1 MEGYMANDSKFSS
14 PMPAVGLFIAGA
26 TLVCLVFMLSDIYN
40 AIRQR
45 KPWVPCRFFVLNSFT
60 LTLLSTSTKLT
71 RDFTTSM
78 PSAWDQLSKLCG
90 TSLICISIGFFR
102 PSIVNMSDAE
112 LSASMGTLTVMVLSA
127 VVNVS
132 LQISTGAIFLFKV
145 EHVIIMVVM
154 ILLLG
159 VMGCFKFRSPDYL
172 CEPFR
177 KSIKHMPRNILT
189 LKRCYIHSYI
199 TDPQLMLCRFSQNAT
214 VGILCTTCFV
224 VFSEAAIRAFSQDQ
238 GGFKGGSNYKWSIGA
253 VVGLQ
258 ILTLVVGI
266 LAVIFRCLS
275 LASQIHTIFFIGL
288 KTNTI
293 LECRNI
299 SLLILRN
306 WIVYSKV
313 PTSSG
318 VISQIFRMQRHVVDS
333 FLFLMRICL
342 QCVNNIT
349 LIAIRVV
356 WNCFSWSIAK
366 IGIIGFLF
374 SEHKVGSGAHDDDD
388 DDKVMVILKKEFG
401 DDGLKMGKV
410 FIPDFYS
417 DYLVGKSVMD
427 MKMCINKHSAYPMHA
442 LLKFLQQS
450 THCSTELSKQI
461 SKSSDELLLL
471 VCLVRI
477 ADSLVPSFRYAS
489 MACALDEAFEILIFV
504 HEKTKIA
511 IASTTLKINFAKD
524 IWMSKGINNHWFHT
538 NIIKHLKKGG
548 FTNRIWDRI
557 PGLLDKFL
565 VNYVF
570 HEVYDIINIIDGSI
584 SRLDGHL
591 EELYDRIEH
600 LFAELLHKFI
610 DQLPNVIFN
619 SLNESTRA
627 VEYQENVKTSM
638 KLIARLNL
646 VEADSLRAVSSSFNS
661 FMATDETE
669 NEREQFASS
678 SLVNESSNVD
688 QNLGFPTTHG
698 TNIAEVI

>member
-1 MEGYMANDSKFSS
+1 
-14 PMPAVGLFIAGA
+14 MPAIGLFMAGA

-45 KPWVPCRFFVLNSFT
+45 KPWIPCQSFVLNSFT
-60 LTLLSTSTKLT
+60 LTLLSVSTKLT
-71 RDFTTSM
+71 GDFTTSM

-112 LSASMGTLTVMVLSA
+112 LSASLGTLTVMVLSA

-145 EHVIIMVVM
+145 EHAVVMIIM

-177 KSIKHMPRNILT
+177 KSIIHLPRNMYT

-214 VGILCTTCFV
+214 VGVLCTICFV
-224 VFSEAAIRAFSQDQ
+224 IFSEATIRAYSLDQ
-238 GGFKGGSNYKWSIGA
+238 EFKGVSNYKWSIGA

-266 LAVIFRCLS
+266 LAVVSRCLS
-275 LASQIHTIFFIGL
+275 LASQMHTIFLIGL
-288 KTNTI
+288 KTNTV

-299 SLLILRN
+299 SLLILKN
-306 WIVYSKV
+306 WTLYSKAL
-313 PTSSG
+313 THSG
-318 VISQIFRMQRHVVDS
+318 VVFRIFQMQLYVVDS
-333 FLFLMRICL
+333 FLFLLRIWFEY
-342 QCVNNIT
+342 VNNIT

-356 WNCFSWSIAK
+356 LNCFSWSNAK
-366 IGIIGFLF
+366 IGII
-374 SEHKVGSGAHDDDD
+374 
-388 DDKVMVILKKEFG
+388 DDKVMVMLKKEFG
-401 DDGLKMGKV
+401 DDGLNIGQV

-417 DYLVGKSVMD
+417 DYLLGKSTMD

-442 LLKFLQQS
+442 LLKFLRRS
-450 THCSTELSKQI
+450 THGSVDLSKQI

-477 ADSLVPSFRYAS
+477 ADSLAPSFRSTS
-489 MACALDEAFEILIFV
+489 MVSALDEAFEILVFV
-504 HEKTKIA
+504 HEKTKITTS
-511 IASTTLKINFAKD
+511 ASTKLKINFAKD
-524 IWMSKGINNHWFHT
+524 IWMSKGISNHWFQT
-538 NIIKHLKKGG
+538 DIVEHLKKGG
-548 FTNRIWDRI
+548 FANDIWDRV

-570 HEVYDIINIIDGSI
+570 HEVCDIVKFIGGTVSDID
-584 SRLDGHL
+584 R
-591 EELYDRIEH
+591 RIEEFYDCIEL
-600 LFAELLHKFI
+600 LFVELLHKFI
-610 DQLPNVIFN
+610 DQFPDVIFN
-619 SLNESTRA
+619 SFDENIRA
-627 VEYQENVKTSM
+627 VEFQENVKTSM
-638 KLIARLNL
+638 KLVARLNL
-646 VEADSLRAVSSSFNS
+646 LEAESLLSDSSDVNNS
-661 FMATDETE
+661 FDHGCKRQQVDNASLCDE
-669 NEREQFASS
+669 NNA
-678 SLVNESSNVD
+678 D
-688 QNLGFPTTHG
+688 QNLGLPTTHA
-698 TNIAEVI
+698 NIAEAV